1 MARKDRERAR
11 RRHQVERARRTAGL
25 EVASRPEAEGTE
37 APARR
42 GGSAKGARSRTRPS
56 PSRPGG
62 GSGAR
67 APLRK
72 LRVGDRDRRGRVF
85 ERNMILHPRVAMQI
99 YFVVLA
105 LAVLSLLKVQLR
117 AGGYAAFA
125 IGMLV
130 IADGQPTKRRALV
143 YVVLAVALTALA
155 VVVTLAAP
163 KSA

>member
-1 MARKDRERAR
+1 
-11 RRHQVERARRTAGL
+11 
-25 EVASRPEAEGTE
+25 
-37 APARR
+37 
-42 GGSAKGARSRTRPS
+42 
-56 PSRPGG
+56 
-62 GSGAR
+62 
-67 APLRK
+67 
-72 LRVGDRDRRGRVF
+72 VF

-99 YFVVLA
+99 YVVVLA

>member
-1 MARKDRERAR
+1 VARKDRERAR
-11 RRHQVERARRTAGL
+11 RRHQVERARRAAGL
-25 EVASRPEAEGTE
+25 DTKSPDAEGAE
-37 APARR
+37 GSPRRSARS
-42 GGSAKGARSRTRPS
+42 GSRTRPS

-62 GSGAR
+62 ASGSGAR

-72 LRVGDRDRRGRVF
+72 LQVGERDRRGRVF

-99 YFVVLA
+99 YVVVLG
-105 LAVLSLLKVQLR
+105 LAILSLLKVQLR
-117 AGGYAAFA
+117 AAGYAAFA

-155 VVVTLAAP
+155 IVVTLATP
-163 KSA
+163 KSG